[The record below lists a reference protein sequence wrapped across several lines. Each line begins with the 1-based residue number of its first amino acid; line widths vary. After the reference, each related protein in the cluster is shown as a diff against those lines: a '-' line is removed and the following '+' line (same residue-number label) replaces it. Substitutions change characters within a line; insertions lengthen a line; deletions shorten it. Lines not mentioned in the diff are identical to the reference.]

1 MKKPQI
7 HPDTFIAPGAA
18 VYGDVTIGKDC
29 SIWFHATVRGE
40 RAGIQI
46 GEGSNIQDNCVVHV
60 DPQTQHHPGDDGR
73 SHTRCFLPRR
83 TPAPL

>member
-18 VYGDVTIGKDC
+18 VYGDVTIEKDC

-60 DPQTQHHPGDDGR
+60 DPGQQDR
-73 SHTRCFLPRR
+73 KSVV
-83 TPAPL
+83 